1 MDMNKEL
8 APEFLQ
14 AADAK
19 RKAERRGGLKAKT
32 A

>member
-14 AADAK
+14 ADAK